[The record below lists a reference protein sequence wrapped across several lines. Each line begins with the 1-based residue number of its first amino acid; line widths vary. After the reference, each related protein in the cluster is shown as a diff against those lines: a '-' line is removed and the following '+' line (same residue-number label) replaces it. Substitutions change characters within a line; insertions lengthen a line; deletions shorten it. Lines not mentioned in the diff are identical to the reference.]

1 MSDEVIEQD
10 SPTRSAAS
18 DWYALVRRCNVCGN
32 VNAVDLD
39 ASPEA
44 ELDMHELDHSVERL
58 TREETIEARKGA
70 GRCDLKALI
79 ESLRAQL
86 AAHNRQIT
94 QFYGWVAQRQRHET

>member
-18 DWYALVRRCNVCGN
+18 DWYALVRRCNVCGK

-44 ELDMHELDHSVERL
+44 ERDMHEPDHSVERL
-58 TREETIEARKGA
+58 TREEAIEAWKGA
-70 GRCDLKALI
+70 GRCDHKALI

-86 AAHNRQIT
+86 AAHNK
-94 QFYGWVAQRQRHET
+94 